1 MTTVHQS
8 GSLIGKTAS
17 KYLIQ
22 EIEDNTKTDLYTS
35 KTVEISANL
44 IVRSSSLRL
53 QSWFERFC
61 NALKMLLLQIK
72 KGCLSKATFFFE
84 LFLLIL

>member
-1 MTTVHQS
+1 LTTVHQS

-53 QSWFERFC
+53 QS
-61 NALKMLLLQIK
+61 
-72 KGCLSKATFFFE
+72 
-84 LFLLIL
+84 